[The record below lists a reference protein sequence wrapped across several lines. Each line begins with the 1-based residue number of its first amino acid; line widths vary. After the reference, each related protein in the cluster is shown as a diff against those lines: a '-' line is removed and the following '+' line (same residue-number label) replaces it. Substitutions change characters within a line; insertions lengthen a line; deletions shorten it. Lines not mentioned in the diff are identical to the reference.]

1 MVGSD
6 VEVLDGDEDVG
17 GVFLLGLVSDPA
29 WQGLSQKVC
38 GGGASSLEKRP
49 GFLLWGVVLARE
61 MSLNVS
67 LVSKISGRWERT
79 STFSGPH
86 EKWCAKLFVLPG
98 PVKVVGI
105 FCFFSPHPG
114 EICVL
119 IVLQCSNWA
128 RICEILAS
136 RV

>member
-6 VEVLDGDEDVG
+6 VELLDGDEDVG

-61 MSLNVS
+61 MSLN
-67 LVSKISGRWERT
+67 LWDE
-79 STFSGPH
+79 
-86 EKWCAKLFVLPG
+86 FVIGVYDFGMGTHLNVFWP
-98 PVKVVGI
+98 
-105 FCFFSPHPG
+105 
-114 EICVL
+114 
-119 IVLQCSNWA
+119 A
-128 RICEILAS
+128 
-136 RV
+136 

>member
-119 IVLQCSNWA
+119 
-128 RICEILAS
+128 
-136 RV
+136 